1 MILKSYVS
9 NTRDTEYI
17 PQMCV
22 YVYIYVYIYIYI
34 AWVDEYTYQNRYCL
48 LQSNPWKVQLT
59 AHWECFCIRYLV
71 LTAVD
76 VDNS

>member
-22 YVYIYVYIYIYI
+22 YVYIYVYI
-34 AWVDEYTYQNRYCL
+34 
-48 LQSNPWKVQLT
+48 
-59 AHWECFCIRYLV
+59 
-71 LTAVD
+71 
-76 VDNS
+76 